1 MMTGFLRSH
10 GIKARVSADDAGGT
24 EPVYQA
30 AFGVRVLVS
39 QGHAKEARRL
49 LAKAEHL

>member
-10 GIKARVSADDAGGT
+10 GIKAHVSADDAGGT
-24 EPVYQA
+24 EPVYQS

-49 LAKAEHL
+49 LAKAER